1 MTYQQL
7 QFQGLPF
14 RPDDKQVFYIEGTYD
29 LQYNR
34 LLELEYRR
42 ISDAFQ
48 RHCLQFCYLPKLFRT
63 AGIEQKIRYYA
74 PYLSENPPLSFLPE
88 TALLTIRQ
96 HSCSFRFRR
105 FARIMLTLLSP
116 SSAAYA
122 RLMKNG
128 CLHISDSR
136 LRQTVCSASQAILN
150 LPKVMLAMNIMS
162 LILGRGFGCVKRVGQ
177 SNAGWRKKS
186 GNLRLNAVRNL
197 PQDLPGKDLLNA
209 SWISFLLQ
217 RTKIFVDPLPLRK
230 T

>member
-96 HSCSFRFRR
+96 HSCSFRFRK

-136 LRQTVCSASQAILN
+136 LKQTVCSVSQAI
-150 LPKVMLAMNIMS
+150 P
-162 LILGRGFGCVKRVGQ
+162 RRH
-177 SNAGWRKKS
+177 
-186 GNLRLNAVRNL
+186 RL
-197 PQDLPGKDLLNA
+197 LL
-209 SWISFLLQ
+209 
-217 RTKIFVDPLPLRK
+217 
-230 T
+230 